1 MLFSDVGFLIKGI
14 MLSISGGTFI
24 YVAASEVIVEEFS
37 LSKKTNIK
45 YLWFL
50 FGGLLTFIL
59 TFIE

>member
-1 MLFSDVGFLIKGI
+1 MLYIV
-14 MLSISGGTFI
+14 ISGGTFV